1 MPRFSWLDAAKAYGI
16 FLVFYGHIMYQMAE
30 AGSAAAMIQMKLVY
44 SFHMPL
50 FFVLSGYLAKQ
61 KTQSYR
67 LFLEGKFFSRLV
79 PVFFFGLIA
88 LPFWMWR
95 ILDKESTVK
104 EVLISTLSYAAG
116 RPYLNAVTW
125 FIVCLFVVENICFW
139 IMPWLQSRNRTL
151 LAILGF
157 YSLGSLIIWKI
168 ELVSSVTGV
177 QLNFWYIHEALIAT
191 AFYLTG
197 YFLKTYAGN
206 LVPVASKRMAIIWL
220 LPSLLVLIATF
231 DLNRGPFVTAPTSP
245 MIIMAASQHGNVLL
259 FPLTALVGIMFIMS
273 IAQLT
278 PANHVTRFIG
288 ASTLCLL
295 GLNGLFWHFFN
306 DNIIR
311 IVGAPS
317 EPFRVL
323 GLGLVVATIS
333 ILVCL
338 PFVFLLNRYLPQL
351 IGKPETEGPILPN
364 LQAVDYRQ
372 IVTRANKVSI
382 RHGDSVT

>member
-1 MPRFSWLDAAKAYGI
+1 
-16 FLVFYGHIMYQMAE
+16 MYQMAE
-30 AGSAAAMIQMKLVY
+30 TGSAAAMIQMKLVY

-67 LFLEGKFFSRLV
+67 LFLRGKFFSRLV

-104 EVLISTLSYAAG
+104 EVLISILSYASG

-139 IMPWLQSRNRTL
+139 IMPWLKSRRRTL
-151 LAILGF
+151 LGILGF
-157 YSLGSLIIWKI
+157 YGLGSLIVWKI
-168 ELVSSVTGV
+168 ELVSNVTGV

-197 YFLKTYAGN
+197 YFLRTYAGN
-206 LVPVASKRMAIIWL
+206 LVPVASKRMALIWL
-220 LPSLLVLIATF
+220 LPSLLLLIATF

-259 FPLTALVGIMFIMS
+259 FPLTALMGTMLIMS
-273 IAQLT
+273 IAHLT
-278 PANHVTRFIG
+278 PVHHVTRFIG
-288 ASTLCLL
+288 ASTLCLM

-323 GLGLVVATIS
+323 GLGLLVATFS

-338 PFVFLLNRYLPQL
+338 PFVYVLSRYLPQL
-351 IGKPETEGPILPN
+351 IGKPETEGPILAN
-364 LQAVDYRQ
+364 LLTQDYRKL
-372 IVTRANKVSI
+372 ITRIYEISTRRGGSATQQS
-382 RHGDSVT
+382 G